1 MPRPAW
7 ATFTALDLARGR
19 RGLIT
24 PRSGGPRGRDLRI
37 QLELSNRGLE
47 DGSAHGLPLA
57 VLAPPVGEVHLDPL
71 DAGDAADLP
80 FQALQGLVGHLG
92 QPGGAPEDALQADDA
107 SEHAHA
113 DERELDAVPRK
124 DGTGFGAKEGFSH
137 VFCRWRLLGALPAPE
152 TYPVHL
158 PAGQPPW
165 SRSRAWTHT
174 GAPTAR

>member
-24 PRSGGPRGRDLRI
+24 PRSGVPRGRALRI

-71 DAGDAADLP
+71 DAGML
-80 FQALQGLVGHLG
+80 
-92 QPGGAPEDALQADDA
+92 
-107 SEHAHA
+107 
-113 DERELDAVPRK
+113 R
-124 DGTGFGAKEGFSH
+124 T
-137 VFCRWRLLGALPAPE
+137 
-152 TYPVHL
+152 
-158 PAGQPPW
+158 
-165 SRSRAWTHT
+165 SRSRLSRASWVISGSPAVRRRSPYKRMTL
-174 GAPTAR
+174 